1 MYFSSGQTLS
11 VKNWQNLTV
20 KVNSLSKILN
30 LSEMNFMKNCIV
42 MYFPETISFLY
53 SSAIQK
59 MMFRVAFHG
68 GIGNF
73 WKALMTIPE
82 VIYLFNSAFK
92 VQWALLVTLQVK
104 SRFCSFIEI

>member
-1 MYFSSGQTLS
+1 M
-11 VKNWQNLTV
+11 
-20 KVNSLSKILN
+20 LN
-30 LSEMNFMKNCIV
+30 IRA
-42 MYFPETISFLY
+42 TISYLY
-53 SSAIQK
+53 YSAVQK

-92 VQWALLVTLQVK
+92 VQWTLLVTLQVK
-104 SRFCSFIEI
+104 SRSCSCIEI

>member
-1 MYFSSGQTLS
+1 
-11 VKNWQNLTV
+11 
-20 KVNSLSKILN
+20 
-30 LSEMNFMKNCIV
+30 MKNCI
-42 MYFPETISFLY
+42 MLYFPEAISFLY

-82 VIYLFNSAFK
+82 VIYLSNSAFK
-92 VQWALLVTLQVK
+92 VLPPSQVA
-104 SRFCSFIEI
+104 IL